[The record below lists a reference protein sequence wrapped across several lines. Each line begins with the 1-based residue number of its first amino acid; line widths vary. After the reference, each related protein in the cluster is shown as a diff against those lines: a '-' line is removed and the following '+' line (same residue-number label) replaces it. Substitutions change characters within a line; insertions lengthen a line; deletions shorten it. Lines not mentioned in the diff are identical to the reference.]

1 MSGRD
6 ARKRAL
12 AGRIFWAS
20 VEVRVRHGTRP
31 QTAARP
37 LVTLQ
42 TILHYSA
49 GYSSRLMEFFEFK
62 S

>member
-31 QTAARP
+31 QKAARP

-42 TILHYSA
+42 PSYTIRPDIRA
-49 GYSSRLMEFFEFK
+49 D
-62 S
+62 